1 MNAFKQ
7 TFTRIKE
14 GYSKTRRLPRLGKI
28 RLGIKVEKTTSKG
41 PVQFPR
47 ETDYFVCPPEVQEVY
62 GEKPTELDVMLPHDD
77 PEVVFVQKLA
87 RYGASAGLKCHGNGQ
102 EALELNEQTRDWVAR
117 KCPCEK
123 RKTDDNPKG
132 DCTEQSSLMVLL
144 PKVSMG
150 GCYQITTRSYNS
162 TVTLNSALDYI
173 RALVGRIAMVPF
185 KLRREPTETH
195 HDGKKQTH
203 YTLNLII
210 DADYNTVRQLRND
223 HEAALIP
230 ARYQIEG
237 PQDENPLDDPADVH
251 EVDAEAL
258 AEMNDKQIEDVR
270 TKLKQNKTE
279 KTEKAEKPA
288 QEKAKAESK
297 LDATPPEQKPETLSL
312 EDADW
317 RDLIGEL
324 GEDPESAQVM
334 KKVKEQMG
342 VKSALTM
349 DPARRPDFISR
360 LREQAVKDGLRLKNI

>member
-14 GYSKTRRLPRLGKI
+14 GYSETRRMPRLGKI
-28 RLGIKVEKTTSKG
+28 RLGLKVEKTTAKG
-41 PVQFPR
+41 PVQYPK
-47 ETDYFVCPPEVQEVY
+47 ETDYFVCPPEVVEIY
-62 GEKPTELDVMLPHDD
+62 GEKPIELDVMLPHDD

-87 RYGASAGLKCHGNGQ
+87 RYGSTAGLKCHGNGQ
-102 EALELNEQTRDWVAR
+102 EALELNEQSRDWVAR

-123 RKTDDNPKG
+123 RKTDENPKG

-173 RALVGRIAMVPF
+173 RALAGRIALIPL

-203 YTLNLII
+203 YTLNLIL

-251 EVDAEAL
+251 EVEAEAL
-258 AEMNDKQIEDVR
+258 ADMNDKQIEDVR
-270 TKLKQNKTE
+270 AKMKQG
-279 KTEKAEKPA
+279 KAEKPP
-288 QEKAKAESK
+288 QEKAAKA
-297 LDATPPEQKPETLSL
+297 LPPTKTEPDPAGQKPEPSSISF

-360 LREQAVKDGLRLKNI
+360 LREQAVKDGLRLKI